1 MLRSDEKMRAIEI
14 DSRTDESGVLRIEY
28 QLDQSKRP
36 VRVLILLDEEDSS
49 TDDER
54 LWMRSV
60 SNNPAFAFLE
70 DPEEDVYGP
79 EDGEPLGD

>member
-1 MLRSDEKMRAIEI
+1 MRAIEI
-14 DSRTDESGVLRIEY
+14 DSTTDESGVLRIEY
-28 QLDQSKRP
+28 QLDQSERP

-60 SNNPAFAFLE
+60 SKNPAFAFLA

-79 EDGEPLGD
+79 EDGEPLSD